1 MTLFTQNGKNDSEF
15 QFGNIMLGWFASPR
29 FERRFLDNA
38 IKSSSRIW
46 EPWRKTAFYN
56 LLQLIQLFSESFGHP
71 SLCFIHVIKPD
82 HPYFEHTKYEPD
94 TSRHARE
101 KWGVKIVLDFRTPC
115 SSPSWRGL
123 IRFWFPH
130 DHKNNSIDC
139 NANSWRFATLW
150 DRYKVAAVAMRQLF
164 TLPPPS
170 QRLPPL

>member
-15 QFGNIMLGWFASPR
+15 HFGNIMLGWFASPR

-115 SSPSWRGL
+115 TSNRVIAADQINL
-123 IRFWFPH
+123 NL
-130 DHKNNSIDC
+130 NNFHAWISYQ
-139 NANSWRFATLW
+139 L
-150 DRYKVAAVAMRQLF
+150 VAAGGGESCH
-164 TLPPPS
+164 LPIS
-170 QRLPPL
+170 M